1 MFSMDGPLWRAL
13 NFIADVMVLH
23 VLWLVHSLP
32 LVTIGAST
40 TALYYAMMKR
50 IRTNEGQVTAN
61 FRQSFKANF
70 RQATILWLIA
80 AAAGAILWLDLNF
93 CTTWGGTAG
102 KVMLA
107 GCSLLLAPC
116 WMTLLYLFPVLAKFT
131 GSVYDTFKNA
141 LLMSVRHLPMTL
153 LLTFLWAT
161 VWLMLAIFPPF
172 TGLMLISGA
181 GLTAWITSYV
191 YIQVFRAYLPN
202 EIEEDRKR
210 TDNEWLHKY

>member
-1 MFSMDGPLWRAL
+1 MDGPLWRAL

-153 LLTFLWAT
+153 LFTFLWAT

-181 GLTAWITSYV
+181 GLTAWITSYI
-191 YIQVFRAYLPN
+191 YIQVFRS
-202 EIEEDRKR
+202 
-210 TDNEWLHKY
+210 

>member
-210 TDNEWLHKY
+210 TDNEWLHKD

>member
-107 GCSLLLAPC
+107 GGSLLLAPC

-210 TDNEWLHKY
+210 TDNEWLHKD

>member
-1 MFSMDGPLWRAL
+1 MDGPLWRAL

-70 RQATILWLIA
+70 RQATILWL
-80 AAAGAILWLDLNF
+80 DLNF

-107 GCSLLLAPC
+107 GCSLLLEI
-116 WMTLLYLFPVLAKFT
+116 
-131 GSVYDTFKNA
+131 G
-141 LLMSVRHLPMTL
+141 
-153 LLTFLWAT
+153 
-161 VWLMLAIFPPF
+161 
-172 TGLMLISGA
+172 
-181 GLTAWITSYV
+181 
-191 YIQVFRAYLPN
+191 RA
-202 EIEEDRKR
+202 
-210 TDNEWLHKY
+210 HV

>member
-13 NFIADVMVLH
+13 NFIADVMILH
-23 VLWLVHSLP
+23 FLWLIHSLP

-153 LLTFLWAT
+153 LFTFLWAT

-181 GLTAWITSYV
+181 GLTAWITSYI
-191 YIQVFRAYLPN
+191 YIQVFRSYLPN

-210 TDNEWLHKY
+210 TDNEWLHKD

>member
-153 LLTFLWAT
+153 LFTFLWAT

-181 GLTAWITSYV
+181 
-191 YIQVFRAYLPN
+191 
-202 EIEEDRKR
+202 DRL
-210 TDNEWLHKY
+210 DHLLHLYPGVPLLSPQ

>member
-107 GCSLLLAPC
+107 GGSLLLAPC

-210 TDNEWLHKY
+210 TDNEWLDKD

>member
-1 MFSMDGPLWRAL
+1 MDGPLWRAL

-107 GCSLLLAPC
+107 GCSLLLVPC

-141 LLMSVRHLPMTL
+141 LLMSMRHLPMTL

-210 TDNEWLHKY
+210 TDNEWLHKD

>member
-107 GCSLLLAPC
+107 GCSLLLVPC

-141 LLMSVRHLPMTL
+141 LLMSMRHLPMTL

-210 TDNEWLHKY
+210 TDNEWLHKD

>member
-1 MFSMDGPLWRAL
+1 MDGPLWRAL

-210 TDNEWLHKY
+210 TDNEWLHKD

>member
-93 CTTWGGTAG
+93 CTAWGGTAG

-210 TDNEWLHKY
+210 TDNEWLHKD

>member
-107 GCSLLLAPC
+107 GCSLLLVPC

-210 TDNEWLHKY
+210 TDNEWLHKD

>member
-1 MFSMDGPLWRAL
+1 MDGPLWRAL

-61 FRQSFKANF
+61 LRQSFKANF

-181 GLTAWITSYV
+181 GLTAWITSYI

-210 TDNEWLHKY
+210 TDNEWLHKD

>member
-141 LLMSVRHLPMTL
+141 LLLSVRHLPLTL

-210 TDNEWLHKY
+210 TDNEWLHKD

>member
-1 MFSMDGPLWRAL
+1 MDGPLWRAL

-70 RQATILWLIA
+70 RQATILWL
-80 AAAGAILWLDLNF
+80 DLNF

-153 LLTFLWAT
+153 LFTFLWAT

-172 TGLMLISGA
+172 TGLMLI
-181 GLTAWITSYV
+181 
-191 YIQVFRAYLPN
+191 R
-202 EIEEDRKR
+202 DRKSVG
-210 TDNEWLHKY
+210 

>member
-1 MFSMDGPLWRAL
+1 MDGPLWRAL

-61 FRQSFKANF
+61 LRQSFKANF

-181 GLTAWITSYV
+181 GLTAWITSYI
-191 YIQVFRAYLPN
+191 YIQVFRSYLPN
-202 EIEEDRKR
+202 EIAADRKR
-210 TDNEWLHKY
+210 PANEWLHKD

>member
-1 MFSMDGPLWRAL
+1 MDGPLWRAL

-70 RQATILWLIA
+70 RQAT
-80 AAAGAILWLDLNF
+80 ILWLDLNF

-181 GLTAWITSYV
+181 GLTAWITSYI
-191 YIQVFRAYLPN
+191 YIQVFRSYLPK

-210 TDNEWLHKY
+210 TDNEWLHKD